1 MTPQDRILLIDASS
15 LIYPAFHVMG
25 NLATSSGFPTGAIFG
40 YARTV
45 FMLLKKFPSRYVAVA
60 FDSRGPTHRHEK
72 FAGYKAHRPAMDE
85 ALAVQIPKI
94 KELTD
99 ALGLRRCEQPGYEAD
114 DIIALLVLR
123 AREQG
128 LDILIVSGDKDL
140 LQLVG
145 DGVRVLKPGRDVT
158 KDLKILDADGVRDYV
173 GVRPDQVRDFL
184 ALVGDSSDNVPGVPG
199 IGEKTAQRLLSEFG
213 SLDAL
218 LEKIEHVTPD
228 KLRERLKNFQDQA
241 LLSRELV
248 KLVPPPLEISL
259 DEWRVQPP
267 DSERLRALL
276 EELEFRSLLK
286 DLSPGSSP
294 TEGAKSAFPFPV
306 GATPRPGQTQG
317 SAPTTR
323 GGAGGL
329 GLQTEIILTEERLE
343 QLIAKLSA
351 APEISLDT
359 ETTSEDAMSAE
370 LVGLSLAVEPGAGFY
385 IPMAHSYLGAPQ
397 QLNSDI
403 VLKRLRSL
411 LENKPIIGQNLKY
424 DAKILR
430 HYGIELKNIVFDS
443 LLAAYLL
450 DPENRKDLNELA
462 RRYLGHGMMDFSELG
477 ANRMDAVPVEQAA
490 AYSVADAEVV
500 LRLKERILPEL
511 RRKNQEKLFYELEL
525 PLIPVLVDME
535 SSGILLDR
543 AILYEQ
549 AKELQTL
556 ATQLLQDIFRLA
568 GQDFNPNSPKQVAQI
583 LFEKL
588 KLPVVRRT
596 KTGPSTDAYVLQE
609 LAGVHPLPEKLLAYR
624 ELEKLLSTYIHK
636 LPGYINPHTG
646 RVHTTFQQHVTV
658 TGRLSSTDPNLQ
670 NIPVR
675 SELGGQIRKA
685 FVAPPG
691 RVLIGADY
699 SQIELRVLAHLS
711 DDRGLREAFERDED
725 VHARTAATVFN
736 LPIESVGSRE
746 RRIAKMINFGLSY
759 GMTGYGLAQRT
770 GISRTEAERFI
781 TSYFEKYPGVRVYME
796 RVVRE
801 ADEKGYLET
810 LLGRRRYFTE
820 LSSQARREAINFPV
834 QATAADIMKL
844 AMLRVYEG
852 IKAHEIK
859 ADMLLQIHDE
869 LIFEADA
876 EHAEHAAQ
884 IIKKTMEEA
893 FQLRVPLKVD
903 THVGANW
910 GEI

>member
-1 MTPQDRILLIDASS
+1 MTPEDRILLIDASS

-45 FMLLKKFPSRYVAVA
+45 LMLLKKYPSRYIAVA

-72 FAGYKAHRPAMDE
+72 FAGYKAHRPEMDE
-85 ALAVQIPKI
+85 ALAAQIPKI

-99 ALGLRRCEQPGYEAD
+99 ALKLRRYEQLGYEAD
-114 DIIALLVLR
+114 DLIAALTEKAR
-123 AREQG
+123 AQG
-128 LDILIVSGDKDL
+128 VNVLIVSGDKDL
-140 LQLVG
+140 LQLVS
-145 DGVRVLKPGRDVT
+145 DTVQVLRPGRDPGR
-158 KDLKILDADGVRDYV
+158 DLRWLDAAGVRDYL
-173 GVRPDQVRDFL
+173 GIRPDQVIDYL

-199 IGEKTAQRLLSEFG
+199 IGEKTARKLLGEFD

-218 LEKIEHVTPD
+218 LENAEKVETK
-228 KLRERLKNFQDQA
+228 KLGEKLKNFKDQA

-248 KLVPPPLEISL
+248 TLMPPQLDLSL
-259 DEWRVQPP
+259 KECEAQSP
-267 DSERLRALL
+267 DLERLKALL

-286 DLSPGSSP
+286 DLSPAPSP
-294 TEGAKSAFPFPV
+294 QAGGEPSPFPLGK
-306 GATPRPGQTQG
+306 GAR
-317 SAPTTR
+317 
-323 GGAGGL
+323 GL
-329 GLQTEIILTEERLE
+329 GLQTEIVLTES
-343 QLIAKLSA
+343 QLSA
-351 APEISLDT
+351 LLEKLRSAPEISLDT
-359 ETTSEDAMSAE
+359 ETTSEDAMTAE
-370 LVGLSLAVEPGAGFY
+370 LVGISLAVEPGAGFY
-385 IPMAHSYLGAPQ
+385 IPVAHGYLGAPQ
-397 QLNSDI
+397 QLPRELVI
-403 VLKRLRSL
+403 ERLKAVL
-411 LENKPIIGQNLKY
+411 ETKPIIGQNLKY

-430 HYGIELKNIVFDS
+430 HYGIALKNIVFDS

-462 RRYLGHGMMDFSELG
+462 RRYLGHGVMDFSELG
-477 ANRMDAVPVEQAA
+477 AERMDAVPVEQAA
-490 AYSVADAEVV
+490 QYAVADAEVV
-500 LRLKERILPEL
+500 LRLKKKMLPAL
-511 RRKNQEKLFYELEL
+511 CATGQEKLFEEIEV
-525 PLIPVLVDME
+525 PLSPVLVEME
-535 SSGILLDR
+535 AHGILLDKE
-543 AILYEQ
+543 ILREQ

-609 LAGVHPLPEKLLAYR
+609 LALLHPLPEKLLAYR
-624 ELEKLLSTYIHK
+624 ELEKLLSTYMHK
-636 LPGYINPHTG
+636 LPGYINPNTG

-675 SELGGQIRKA
+675 TELGGQIRKA
-685 FVAPPG
+685 FVAPPK

-711 DDRGLREAFERDED
+711 DDRGLRGAFEHDED
-725 VHARTAATVFN
+725 VHARTAATIFN
-736 LPIESVGSRE
+736 LSLGKVSPRE

-770 GISRTEAERFI
+770 GISRAEAEQFI
-781 TSYFEKYPGVRVYME
+781 KNYFEKYPGVRAYME
-796 RVVRE
+796 RVVQE

-834 QATAADIMKL
+834 QGTAADIMKL
-844 AMLRVYEG
+844 AMLRVYER

-869 LIFEADA
+869 LIFEADTNDA
-876 EHAEHAAQ
+876 EQAAQ

-893 FQLRVPLKVD
+893 FQLRVPLKVEA
-903 THVGANW
+903 HIGSSW